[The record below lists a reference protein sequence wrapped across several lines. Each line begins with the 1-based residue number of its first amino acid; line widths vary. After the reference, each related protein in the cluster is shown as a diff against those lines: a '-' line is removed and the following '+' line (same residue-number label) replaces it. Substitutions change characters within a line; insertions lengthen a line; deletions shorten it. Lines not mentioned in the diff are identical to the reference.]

1 MKTHVYLTLKYWRK
15 HKKNAAALMFAGVLL
30 TAVVFVTLMS
40 YREKFVRRC
49 HDSFDGGGHYDLM
62 IVNSDD
68 ELISEVLNYEN
79 GYRKN
84 YNYSFINVYGKIGT
98 DDNQFTYGV
107 LNDER
112 NLMHIPLQEGRLP
125 ESDTELAATV
135 QALGKFFWVG
145 KCGDTITLEG
155 KTYTVVGIIDALY
168 DDVREGV
175 DDDLYKWFHG
185 NTNWKYATPYRLP
198 SIFVGQCDKEPQY
211 RIDLFSN
218 FWIDSYEVRGHYG
231 LTSWSVSTEYTE
243 YLKKVLI
250 SEKMR
255 WHDFN
260 SEQNIYKAYYDRS
273 IEDTFFLVIAGFGAA
288 IAVLSVYSI
297 LKSVF
302 AERRGRI
309 ETLKNIGMS
318 KRSVGCMYAVEC
330 AAFTLIQTVIGIVLG
345 LGVYGVMFLFKT
357 SVLREKPYSGFTDIR
372 WVFKQTFDPF
382 LSACIV
388 SAAIMVLAYI
398 INALTSKVRKKTP
411 KKSAKP
417 RSLFRCFGRVF
428 RQTGVSVVQTIALT
442 LICFSVIMGYMYTT
456 DNGKTRAENSGYNPP
471 INKYY
476 AGSIEMTENNIEEY
490 YSSSRPSVSNI
501 GHMALDSSHHFGF
514 VDALRS
520 RGIDDT
526 VDALLPDS
534 TFVTGHLSHSFIA
547 SDKGRGFGYS
557 IDLSNEVVRDTL
569 LGNSSE
575 EYQDFFDEG
584 NIGTKNL
591 YRVDTK
597 LTPARNIETL
607 SEYVIAGEI
616 NIDAIN
622 RGEEILLTFKG
633 GGKPPFDAGETVTV
647 CSAASQANGWGIGD
661 LNSAEVKIGA
671 ILQIHP
677 TKIDE
682 VRYYTVRSRQ
692 DYNLLT
698 TATGAEAM
706 GLHCAVYTEIFSPEP
721 MNGSI
726 IPLSAE
732 MTMQSLTKMKW
743 DAVKNKILN
752 VSGMILTLTLMALM
766 GFAAY
771 FNGIGMKIRARSYE
785 VSVLRAV
792 GTPVAKL
799 RKRLMINSI
808 KIPVIASTVSYGMV
822 KFVQLFMSKVYDYF
836 LQHFLFLNHQN
847 GGDGGELGNGIDYQ
861 SDLGDFLA
869 EHIFMDRNMWQVNA
883 EIPALI
889 LFAVICTV
897 TFILTAIALKKFRG
911 NIAGDLNDG
920 RTRL

>member
-1 MKTHVYLTLKYWRK
+1 MRTSIYLTLKYWRK

-98 DDNQFTYGV
+98 DDKQFTYGV

-125 ESDTELAATV
+125 ETDTELAATV

-155 KTYTVVGIIDALY
+155 QTYTVVGIIDAMY
-168 DDVREGV
+168 DDARQGV
-175 DDDLYKWFHG
+175 DDDLYKWFQG
-185 NTNWKYATPYRLP
+185 NDNDVYVTPYRLP

-211 RIDLFSN
+211 RIDLFNN
-218 FWIDSYEVRGHYG
+218 FWINSYEVRGHYG
-231 LTSWSVSTEYTE
+231 WESWGYDTEYAE
-243 YLKKVLI
+243 YVREVLN
-250 SEKMR
+250 SETTR
-255 WHDFN
+255 WFKFN
-260 SEQNIYKAYYDRS
+260 SEENIYKY
-273 IEDTFFLVIAGFGAA
+273 IGNGVEDSFFLIIAGFGAA

-357 SVLREKPYSGFTDIR
+357 SVLREKPYSAFTDIR

-382 LSACIV
+382 LSAFII
-388 SAAIMVLAYI
+388 SAAIMVIAYL
-398 INALTSKVRKKTP
+398 INALTTKVRKKTP
-411 KKSAKP
+411 KKGAKP
-417 RSLFRCFGRVF
+417 RSLFRCFGRAF
-428 RQTGVSVVQTIALT
+428 RQTGVSVVQTFALT

-456 DNGKTRAENSGYNPP
+456 DNGKTSLYVGGYYPTETT
-471 INKYY
+471 YY
-476 AGSIEMTENNIEEY
+476 AGRIEMTKNNIEEY
-490 YSSSRPSVSNI
+490 YRSSPPSVSTI
-501 GHMALDSSHHFGF
+501 GHMNYDSSHAFPF
-514 VDALRS
+514 VDVLRS
-520 RGIDDT
+520 RGIDDS
-526 VDALLPDS
+526 VDAQLPDN
-534 TFVTGHLSHSFIA
+534 TFVTGHITHTFIA
-547 SDKGRGFGYS
+547 SDVNKGSGNW
-557 IDLSNEVVRDTL
+557 IDMSNEVVQDTL

-575 EYQDFFDEG
+575 EYQDFFEEG
-584 NIGTKNL
+584 NIGSKNMH
-591 YRVDTK
+591 RVDTK
-597 LTPARNIETL
+597 LTPARSIETL
-607 SEYVIAGEI
+607 SEYVIEGEI

-622 RGEEILLTFKG
+622 RGEEILVTFKG
-633 GGKPPFDAGETVTV
+633 GVKPPFKIGETTTL
-647 CSAASQANGWGIGD
+647 CSAAAPANGVGIGE
-661 LNSAEVKIGA
+661 LNTAEVKIGA

-682 VRYYTVRSRQ
+682 VRYYTVRSEQ
-692 DYNLLT
+692 DYNFLT

-706 GLHCAVYTEIFSPEP
+706 GLHCACYTEIFSPEP
-721 MNGSI
+721 MNGGV

-732 MTMQSLTKMKW
+732 MTVQSLTKMKW
-743 DAVKNKILN
+743 DKVKNKILN

-808 KIPVIASTVSYGMV
+808 KIPVIASALSYGLV
-822 KFVQLFMSKVYDYF
+822 KFVQLFMYKVYDYY
-836 LQHFLFLNHQN
+836 LQHMLFLNYQN

-869 EHIFMDRNMWQVNA
+869 EHIFRDRNMWQVNA